1 MEEDTKIGGPGGRFP
16 VTRWTVVAGAQS
28 DDPGERQRALETLA
42 ATYWKPVYKHLRLR
56 WQRSNEDAKD
66 ITQDFFTRLIEK
78 RYLDAYDSSKSRLR
92 TFLRTCVDRHVQ
104 NTDRDNRRLKR
115 GGDLTRLHTDFAG
128 VEEELARQDLPAGT
142 SPEELFEQET
152 IRSLFTFAVNDLQQE
167 CDARGKRVHFQIF
180 ETYDLAD
187 REDERGP
194 TYGELA
200 AEYGLPVTDVAN
212 YLAWARREFR
222 RRVLARLRE
231 MTGSDDE
238 FRREARSILGV
249 ETG

>member
-1 MEEDTKIGGPGGRFP
+1 MEDDTRIGGPEGRFP
-16 VTRWTVVAGAQS
+16 VTRWTVIEGVQS
-28 DDPGERQRALETLA
+28 DDPGERERALGTLA
-42 ATYWKPVYKHLRLR
+42 ATYWKPVYKHVRVHWR
-56 WQRSNEDAKD
+56 RSNEDAKD

-78 RYLDAYDSSKSRLR
+78 RYLDSYDSSKSRLR

-104 NTDRDNRRLKR
+104 NADRDERRLKR
-115 GGDLTRLHTDFAG
+115 GGDLSRLDIDFVG
-128 VEEELARQDLPAGT
+128 VEEELARKGLGAEA

-152 IRSLFTFAVNDLQQE
+152 IRSLFGLAVDDLKKE
-167 CDARGKRVHFQIF
+167 CEARGKTVHFQVF
-180 ETYDLAD
+180 EAYDLAD
-187 REDERGP
+187 REDDRGP
-194 TYGELA
+194 TYGDLA
-200 AEYGLPVTDVAN
+200 ADHALAVTDVTN

-222 RRVLARLRE
+222 RLVIERLRE